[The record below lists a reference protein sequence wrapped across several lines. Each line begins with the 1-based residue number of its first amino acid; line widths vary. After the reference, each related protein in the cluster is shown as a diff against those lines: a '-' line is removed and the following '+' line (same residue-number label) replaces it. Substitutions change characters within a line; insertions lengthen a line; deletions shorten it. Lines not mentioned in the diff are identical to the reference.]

1 MNSDKIGN
9 SNGAASLKFY
19 NHLHH
24 KKVLNLQKS
33 DMKDKLT
40 SHLQKQDT
48 RRRVLMVHSIDKKIK
63 RLDEIDKHNS
73 LIYEKL
79 RRVKASV
86 PRVVVIQPSQ

>member
-40 SHLQKQDT
+40 SHL
-48 RRRVLMVHSIDKKIK
+48 
-63 RLDEIDKHNS
+63 
-73 LIYEKL
+73 
-79 RRVKASV
+79 
-86 PRVVVIQPSQ
+86 